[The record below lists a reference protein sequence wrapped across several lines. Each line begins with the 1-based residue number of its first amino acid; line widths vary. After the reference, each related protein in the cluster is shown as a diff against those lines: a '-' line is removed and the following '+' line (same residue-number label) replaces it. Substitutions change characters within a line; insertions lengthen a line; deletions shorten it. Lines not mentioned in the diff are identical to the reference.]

1 MFDLITRELSGRG
14 IEAVVA
20 FLLGGLVSWGLSRWR
35 RMRQRQRILKGDAR
49 DTVVIEHHIVET
61 VEARDPEN
69 PAAVRTV
76 PSTLRIRVLG
86 QSELSR
92 VIPNGHLAA
101 EFSNRAWRVS
111 PRQTL
116 ISMEGAE
123 GSFLLETLTGFVGDR
138 IGNLNF
144 EHALY
149 VMAPCCEPRE
159 FATYQP
165 IVIVLVAAAD
175 LALFSSWP
183 DCRNIQVEHGS
194 DGARIL
200 TLMELARRHREEQ
213 ARIAELRREGKRTL
227 FVETMYVLDLALDRR
242 TSSVPTKP
250 VPWGR
255 FEEILKGMSLE

>member
-1 MFDLITRELSGRG
+1 MFDFVTRELSGRG
-14 IEAVVA
+14 VEAVVA

-35 RMRQRQRILKGDAR
+35 RMRQRQSILRGDAR
-49 DTVVIEHHIVET
+49 DTVVIEHHIIEPA
-61 VEARDPEN
+61 EAPDPEH
-69 PAAVRTV
+69 PGRMRTV
-76 PSTLRIRVLG
+76 PGAMRIRALG

-101 EFSNRAWRVS
+101 EFSSRAWSVT

-138 IGNLNF
+138 IGSLNF
-144 EHALY
+144 EHGLH

-159 FATYQP
+159 LAQYQP
-165 IVIVLVAAAD
+165 IVIVLIAASD
-175 LALFSSWP
+175 LALFHSWP
-183 DCRNIQVEHGS
+183 DCRNIQVEHSS

-213 ARIAELRREGKRTL
+213 AKLAQLRREGKRTL

-242 TSSVPTKP
+242 TAPIATKP